1 MLYFGQFAEGQEYE
15 RVEVRE
21 SLGARSAMKLFPFV
35 CAVVVSLGSACA
47 MAQSCPKVA
56 YSTPNATLKQLV
68 AAVNCMNSANDR
80 PSEVPSSDKGSKS
93 GLGVETFQIIG
104 PQHTRIYRHVVFAVL
119 SVPVGNGIKT
129 VAVTKEA
136 EQASIMSTGGGEC
149 KIKVNAD
156 NSVDGQCSLTGGTM
170 YVVHRN

>member
-1 MLYFGQFAEGQEYE
+1 MKFVRYVFVAIFA
-15 RVEVRE
+15 
-21 SLGARSAMKLFPFV
+21 SAS
-35 CAVVVSLGSACA
+35 VSA

-56 YSTPNATLKQLV
+56 YSTPNATLKSLV
-68 AAVNCMNSANDR
+68 AAVNCMNSATEKSVDAPAADR
-80 PSEVPSSDKGSKS
+80 GSKS
-93 GLGVETFQIIG
+93 ALSVETFQIIG

-129 VAVTKEA
+129 VAVTKET

-149 KIKVNAD
+149 KIKVNTD